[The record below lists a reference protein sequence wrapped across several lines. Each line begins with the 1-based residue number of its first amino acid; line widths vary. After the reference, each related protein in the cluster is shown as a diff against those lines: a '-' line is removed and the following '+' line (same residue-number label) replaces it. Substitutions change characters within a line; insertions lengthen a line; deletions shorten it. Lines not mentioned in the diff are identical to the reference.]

1 MTLAVTMVGIIY
13 ILLLYRYC
21 YYSTIPHQ
29 SVCFSSD
36 DDKLLRMRLTFTSTS
51 PYILATGIGYGKA
64 VGIIMISKTPI
75 VSNIDS

>member
-1 MTLAVTMVGIIY
+1 MTIAVTMVGIIY
-13 ILLLYRYC
+13 ILLLYR
-21 YYSTIPHQ
+21 YSTIPHQ